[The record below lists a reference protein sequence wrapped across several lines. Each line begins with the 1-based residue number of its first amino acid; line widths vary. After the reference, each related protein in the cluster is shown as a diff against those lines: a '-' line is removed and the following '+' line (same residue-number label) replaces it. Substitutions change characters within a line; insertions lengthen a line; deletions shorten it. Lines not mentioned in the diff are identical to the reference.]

1 MKSRILGIK
10 FFVIITIFVLSIRL
24 FSIQIMDTDYQE
36 IANRNVIEKA
46 IEYPYRGL
54 VFDRNGKLLLYNDPV
69 FDLMIT
75 PKNVDLSDSLLIK
88 KLLFITQR
96 EFDQAYLKAISF
108 SRHLPSIFYKQLS
121 NEKFAAFQ
129 DRMRDLEGFNINS
142 RTTRGY
148 AEIGLANILGYVG
161 EVTQKQLN
169 MDTTGYYKSG
179 DNIGITGIEK
189 TYERSIR
196 GLRGVK
202 YRNVDVQG
210 INMGPFENGAYDTL
224 PQPGENLVLTIDV
237 VLQKYAERLMEGKI
251 GSLVAIDPSSGE
263 ILALVSAPSY
273 DPSLLSGRGFSQN
286 FVTIQR
292 DSLKPL
298 FNRPLQA
305 MYPPGSMFKTIQAL
319 IALEQDQVQ
328 ADEIITVNG
337 KLIGDHAP
345 PGKYDMERAIT
356 KSSNNYFFKIF
367 RRVIQQ
373 GELPSPFIDTR
384 MGYNKWRDYVLQFGF
399 GKILNIDLPNE
410 RAGFVPSLEFY
421 DKIYGKERWK
431 FSNIYSL
438 SIGQGELLVTPLQ
451 MANLGVIL
459 ANRGYYFSPHLVR
472 KVGDESLAF
481 SQKSSIEID
490 TGHYESILEG
500 MQALVSAPGSRAYIP
515 DLVFCGKTSTVE
527 NPQGLDHSG
536 FMGFAP
542 RNNPKIAIA
551 VYIENAGWGARAA
564 LSTASL
570 VIEKYLNGSV
580 KKKWLENYVLKGDFQ
595 DAKPE

>member
-10 FFVIITIFVLSIRL
+10 FFVIITISVLSMRL

-36 IANRNVIEKA
+36 IANRNVIQKG

-54 VFDRNGKLLLYNDPV
+54 IFDRNGKLLLYNDPV

-96 EFDQAYLKAISF
+96 EFDQAYLKATSF

-161 EVTQKQLN
+161 EVTQNQLN

-210 INMGPFENGAYDTL
+210 INMGSFENGAYDTL
-224 PQPGENLVLTIDV
+224 PQPGQNLVLTIDGA
-237 VLQKYAERLMEGKI
+237 LQKYAERLMEGKI

-286 FVTIQR
+286 FGTIQR

-345 PGKYDMERAIT
+345 LGKYDMQRAIT
-356 KSSNNYFFKIF
+356 KSSNNYFFKVF

-373 GELPSPFIDTR
+373 GEHLSPFIDSR

-399 GKILNIDLPNE
+399 GKILDIDLPNE
-410 RAGFVPSLEFY
+410 KAGFVPSLEFY
-421 DKIYGKERWK
+421 DQIYGKERWK

-459 ANRGYYFSPHLVR
+459 ANRGYYFTPHLVR
-472 KVGDESLAF
+472 KVGAERLDF

-490 TGHYESILEG
+490 TGHFESILEG
-500 MQALVSAPGSRAYIP
+500 MQALVSVPGSRAYIP
-515 DLVFCGKTSTVE
+515 GLVFCGKTSTVE

-551 VYIENAGWGARAA
+551 VYVENAGWGARAA

>member
-1 MKSRILGIK
+1 M
-10 FFVIITIFVLSIRL
+10 LSLRL
-24 FSIQIMDTDYQE
+24 FSIQIMDTNYKE
-36 IANRNVIEKA
+36 KANRNVIQRV

-54 VFDRNGKLLLYNDPV
+54 VFDRSGKLLMYNDPI
-69 FDLMIT
+69 FDLEIT
-75 PKNVDLSDSLLIK
+75 PKNVDLSDSSLVKELLSMK
-88 KLLFITQR
+88 QK
-96 EFDQAYLKAISF
+96 EFDQAYLDANSF
-108 SRHLPSIFYKQLS
+108 SRHLPSLFYKQMS
-121 NEKFAAFQ
+121 NEKFASFQ
-129 DRMRDLEGFNINS
+129 DRMVDLKGFNIKT

-148 AEIGLANILGYVG
+148 AEKGMANILGYVG
-161 EVTQKQLN
+161 EVTRNYLKL
-169 MDTTGYYKSG
+169 DTTGYYKAG

-189 TYERSIR
+189 TYESSIR

-202 YRNVDVQG
+202 YYNVDVQG
-210 INMGPFENGAYDTL
+210 INMGSFKNGTYDTL
-224 PQPGENLVLTIDV
+224 SQPGLNLVLTIDAT
-237 VLQKYAERLMEGKI
+237 LQEYAEKLMEGKI

-273 DPSLLSGRGFSQN
+273 DPSLLSGRGFSKN
-286 FVTIQR
+286 FATIQA

-305 MYPPGSMFKTIQAL
+305 MYPPGSIFKTVQAL
-319 IALEQDQVQ
+319 IALEQQQVQ

-337 KLIGDHAP
+337 QLIGDLAP
-345 PGKYDMERAIT
+345 AGRYDIVRALT
-356 KSSNNYFFKIF
+356 KSSNNYFFKVF

-373 GELPSPFIDTR
+373 GEHLSPFIDSR
-384 MGYNKWRDYVLQFGF
+384 IGYNKWRDFVLQFGF
-399 GKILNIDLPNE
+399 GNSLNIDLPNE
-410 RAGFVPSLEFY
+410 KLGFIPSLEFY

-459 ANRGYYFSPHLVR
+459 ANRGHYYTPHLVR
-472 KVGDESLAF
+472 EVGTESLDF
-481 SQKSSIEID
+481 NQKKNID
-490 TGHYESILEG
+490 IDKSHFETVLDG
-500 MQALVSAPGSRAYIP
+500 MQALVSVPGSRAYIP
-515 DLVFCGKTSTVE
+515 NLIFCGKTSTVE

-542 RNNPKIAIA
+542 REDPKIAIA
-551 VYIENAGWGARAA
+551 VYVENAGWGARAA

-570 VIEKYLNGSV
+570 IIEKHVNGLV
-580 KKKWLENYVLKGDFQ
+580 KKKWLENYVLQGDFE

>member
-10 FFVIITIFVLSIRL
+10 FFVIITISVLSMRL

-36 IANRNVIEKA
+36 IANRNVIQKG

-54 VFDRNGKLLLYNDPV
+54 IFDRNGKLLLYNDPV

-129 DRMRDLEGFNINS
+129 DRMKDLEGFNINS

-161 EVTQKQLN
+161 EVTQNQLN

-210 INMGPFENGAYDTL
+210 VNMGSFENGAYDTL
-224 PQPGENLVLTIDV
+224 PQPGQNLVLTIDGA
-237 VLQKYAERLMEGKI
+237 LQKYAERLMEGKI

-286 FVTIQR
+286 FGTIQR

-319 IALEQDQVQ
+319 IALQQDQVQ

-345 PGKYDMERAIT
+345 LGKYDMQRAIT
-356 KSSNNYFFKIF
+356 KSSNNYFFKVF

-373 GELPSPFIDTR
+373 GEHLSPFIDSR

-399 GKILNIDLPNE
+399 GKILDIDLPNE
-410 RAGFVPSLEFY
+410 KAGFVPSLEFY
-421 DKIYGKERWK
+421 DQIYGEERWK

-459 ANRGYYFSPHLVR
+459 ANRGYYFTPHLVR
-472 KVGDESLAF
+472 KVGAERLDF

-490 TGHYESILEG
+490 TGHFESILEG
-500 MQALVSAPGSRAYIP
+500 MQALVSVPGSRAYIP
-515 DLVFCGKTSTVE
+515 GLVFCGKTSTVE

-551 VYIENAGWGARAA
+551 VYVENAGWGARAA

-570 VIEKYLNGSV
+570 AIEKYLNGSV

>member
-36 IANRNVIEKA
+36 IANRNVIEKT

-286 FVTIQR
+286 FVTIQS

-305 MYPPGSMFKTIQAL
+305 MYPPGSMFKTIQGL
-319 IALEQDQVQ
+319 IALEQDKVQ
-328 ADEIITVNG
+328 ADEIITVNS

-345 PGKYDMERAIT
+345 LGKYDMERAIT

-399 GKILNIDLPNE
+399 GKILDIDLPNE

-500 MQALVSAPGSRAYIP
+500 MQALVSVPGSRAYIP

-570 VIEKYLNGSV
+570 AIEKYLNGSV

>member
-210 INMGPFENGAYDTL
+210 INMGSFENGAYDTL
-224 PQPGENLVLTIDV
+224 PQPGQNLVLTIDGA
-237 VLQKYAERLMEGKI
+237 LQKYAERLMEGKI

-345 PGKYDMERAIT
+345 LGKYDMQRAIT
-356 KSSNNYFFKIF
+356 KSSNNYFFKVF

-373 GELPSPFIDTR
+373 GEHLSPFIDSR

-399 GKILNIDLPNE
+399 GKILDIDLPNE
-410 RAGFVPSLEFY
+410 KAGFVPSLEFY

-500 MQALVSAPGSRAYIP
+500 MQALVSVPGSRAYIP

>member
-36 IANRNVIEKA
+36 IANRNVIEKT

-286 FVTIQR
+286 FVTIQS

-305 MYPPGSMFKTIQAL
+305 MYPPGSMFKTIQGL
-319 IALEQDQVQ
+319 IALEQDKVQ
-328 ADEIITVNG
+328 ADEIITVNS

-345 PGKYDMERAIT
+345 LGKYDMERAIT

-399 GKILNIDLPNE
+399 GKILDIDLPNE

-500 MQALVSAPGSRAYIP
+500 MQALVSVPGSRAYIP

>member
-224 PQPGENLVLTIDV
+224 PQPGENLVLTIDGA
-237 VLQKYAERLMEGKI
+237 LQKYAERLMEGKI

-286 FVTIQR
+286 FVTIQS

-305 MYPPGSMFKTIQAL
+305 MYPPGSMFKTIQGL
-319 IALEQDQVQ
+319 IALEQDKVQ
-328 ADEIITVNG
+328 ADEIITVNS

-345 PGKYDMERAIT
+345 LGKYDMERAIT

-399 GKILNIDLPNE
+399 GKILDIDLPNE

-500 MQALVSAPGSRAYIP
+500 MQALVSVPGSRAYIP

-551 VYIENAGWGARAA
+551 VYVENAGWGARAA

>member
-10 FFVIITIFVLSIRL
+10 VFIILTIFVLSIRL
-24 FSIQIMDTDYQE
+24 FSIQIMDTNYKE
-36 IANRNVIEKA
+36 KANRNVIQRV

-54 VFDRNGKLLLYNDPV
+54 VFDRHGKLLMYNDPI
-69 FDLMIT
+69 FDLEIT
-75 PKNVDLSDSLLIK
+75 PKNVDLSDSLLVK
-88 KLLFITQR
+88 ELLSITQK
-96 EFDQAYLKAISF
+96 EFDHAYREANSF
-108 SRHLPSIFYKQLS
+108 SRHLPSVFYKEMS
-121 NEKFAAFQ
+121 NIKFASFQ
-129 DRMRDLEGFNINS
+129 DRMVDLRGFNIKT

-148 AEIGLANILGYVG
+148 AEKGMANILGYVG
-161 EVTQKQLN
+161 KVTRNHLKL
-169 MDTTGYYKSG
+169 DTTGYYKAG

-210 INMGPFENGAYDTL
+210 INMGSFKNEAYDTL
-224 PQPGENLVLTIDV
+224 PQPGLNLILTIDAT
-237 VLQKYAERLMEGKI
+237 LQEYAEKLMEGKI

-263 ILALVSAPSY
+263 ILAMVSAPSY
-273 DPSLLSGRGFSQN
+273 DPSLLSGRRFSKN
-286 FVTIQR
+286 FAIIQA

-305 MYPPGSMFKTIQAL
+305 MYPPGSMFKTVQAL
-319 IALEQDQVQ
+319 IALEEQQVQ

-337 KLIGDHAP
+337 QLIGDHAP
-345 PGKYDMERAIT
+345 AGRYDIERALT

-373 GELPSPFIDTR
+373 GEHLSPFIDSR
-384 MGYNKWRDYVLQFGF
+384 IGYNKWRDFVLQFGF
-399 GKILNIDLPNE
+399 GNSLNVDLPNE
-410 RAGFVPSLEFY
+410 KVGFIPSLEFY

-459 ANRGYYFSPHLVR
+459 ANRGHYYTPHLVR
-472 KVGDESLAF
+472 KVGTESSDF
-481 SQKSSIEID
+481 SQKKNVDID
-490 TGHYESILEG
+490 KSHFETVLDG
-500 MQALVSAPGSRAYIP
+500 MQALVTVPGSRAYIP
-515 DLVFCGKTSTVE
+515 DLIFCGKTSTVE

-542 RNNPKIAIA
+542 REDPKIAIA
-551 VYIENAGWGARAA
+551 VYVENAGWGARAA
-564 LSTASL
+564 LSAASL
-570 VIEKYLNGSV
+570 IIEKHINGSV
-580 KKKWLENYVLKGDFQ
+580 KKKWLENYVLKGDFE
-595 DAKPE
+595 DARPE

>member
-10 FFVIITIFVLSIRL
+10 ILIILTIFVLSLRL
-24 FSIQIMDTDYQE
+24 FSIQIMDTNYKE
-36 IANRNVIEKA
+36 KANRNVIQRV

-54 VFDRNGKLLLYNDPV
+54 VFDRSGKLLMYNDPI
-69 FDLMIT
+69 FDLEIT
-75 PKNVDLSDSLLIK
+75 PNNVDLSDSSLVKQLLSMK
-88 KLLFITQR
+88 QK
-96 EFDQAYLKAISF
+96 EFDQAYFDANSF
-108 SRHLPSIFYKQLS
+108 SRHLPSLFYKQMS
-121 NEKFAAFQ
+121 NEKFASFQ
-129 DRMRDLEGFNINS
+129 DRMVDLKGFNIKT

-148 AEIGLANILGYVG
+148 AEKGMANILGYVG
-161 EVTQKQLN
+161 EVTRNYLKL
-169 MDTTGYYKSG
+169 DTTGYYKAG

-189 TYERSIR
+189 TYESSIR

-202 YRNVDVQG
+202 YHNVDVQG
-210 INMGPFENGAYDTL
+210 INMGSFKNEAYDTL
-224 PQPGENLVLTIDV
+224 SQPGLNLVLTIDAT
-237 VLQKYAERLMEGKI
+237 LQEYAEKLMEGKI

-273 DPSLLSGRGFSQN
+273 DPSLLSGRGFSKN
-286 FVTIQR
+286 FATIQA

-305 MYPPGSMFKTIQAL
+305 MYPPGSIFKTVQAL
-319 IALEQDQVQ
+319 IALEQQQVQ

-337 KLIGDHAP
+337 QLIGDLAP
-345 PGKYDMERAIT
+345 AGRYDIVRALT
-356 KSSNNYFFKIF
+356 KSSNNYFFKVF

-373 GELPSPFIDTR
+373 GEHLSPFIDSR
-384 MGYNKWRDYVLQFGF
+384 LGYNKWRDFVLQFGF
-399 GKILNIDLPNE
+399 GNSLNIDLPNE
-410 RAGFVPSLEFY
+410 KLGFIPSLEFY

-459 ANRGYYFSPHLVR
+459 ANRGHYYTPHLVR
-472 KVGDESLAF
+472 EVGTESLDF
-481 SQKSSIEID
+481 NQKKNID
-490 TGHYESILEG
+490 IDKSHFETVLDG
-500 MQALVSAPGSRAYIP
+500 MQALVSVPGSRAYIP
-515 DLVFCGKTSTVE
+515 DLIFCGKTSTVE

-542 RNNPKIAIA
+542 REDPKIAIA
-551 VYIENAGWGARAA
+551 VYVENAGWGARAA

-570 VIEKYLNGSV
+570 IIEKHLNGSV
-580 KKKWLENYVLKGDFQ
+580 KKKWLENYVLQGDFE

>member
-10 FFVIITIFVLSIRL
+10 VFIILTIFVLSLRL
-24 FSIQIMDTDYQE
+24 FSIQIMDTNYKE
-36 IANRNVIEKA
+36 KANRNVIQRV

-54 VFDRNGKLLLYNDPV
+54 VFDRNGKLLMYNDPI
-69 FDLMIT
+69 FDLEIT
-75 PKNVDLSDSLLIK
+75 PKNVDLSDSLLVK
-88 KLLFITQR
+88 ELLSMTQK
-96 EFDQAYLKAISF
+96 EFDQAYLNANSF
-108 SRHLPSIFYKQLS
+108 SRYLPSVFYKQMS
-121 NEKFAAFQ
+121 NEKFASFQ
-129 DRMRDLEGFNINS
+129 DRMVDLGGFNIKT

-148 AEIGLANILGYVG
+148 AKEGMANILGYVG
-161 EVTQKQLN
+161 EVTRNHLKV
-169 MDTTGYYKSG
+169 DTTGYYKAG

-189 TYERSIR
+189 TYESSIR

-202 YRNVDVQG
+202 YHNVDVQG
-210 INMGPFENGAYDTL
+210 INMGSFKNETYDTL
-224 PQPGENLVLTIDV
+224 SQPGLNLILTIDAT
-237 VLQKYAERLMEGKI
+237 LQEYAEKLMEGKI

-273 DPSLLSGRGFSQN
+273 DPSLLSGRGFSKN
-286 FVTIQR
+286 FATIQA

-305 MYPPGSMFKTIQAL
+305 MYPPGSMFKTVQAL
-319 IALEQDQVQ
+319 IALEQQQVQ

-337 KLIGDHAP
+337 QLIGDIAP
-345 PGKYDMERAIT
+345 VGRYDIVRALT
-356 KSSNNYFFKIF
+356 KSSNNYFFKVF

-373 GELPSPFIDTR
+373 GEHLSPFIDSR
-384 MGYNKWRDYVLQFGF
+384 IGYNKWRDFVSQFGF
-399 GKILNIDLPNE
+399 GNSLNIDLPNE
-410 RAGFVPSLEFY
+410 KLGFIPSLDFY

-459 ANRGYYFSPHLVR
+459 ANRGYFYTPHLVR
-472 KVGDESLAF
+472 KVGTESLDF
-481 SQKSSIEID
+481 SQKKNID
-490 TGHYESILEG
+490 IDKIHFETVLDG
-500 MQALVSAPGSRAYIP
+500 MQALVSVPGSRAYIP
-515 DLVFCGKTSTVE
+515 NLIFCGKTSTVE

-542 RNNPKIAIA
+542 REDPKIAIA
-551 VYIENAGWGARAA
+551 VYVENAGWGARAA

-570 VIEKYLNGSV
+570 IIEKHINGSV
-580 KKKWLENYVLKGDFQ
+580 KKKWLENYVLKGDFE

>member
-1 MKSRILGIK
+1 M
-10 FFVIITIFVLSIRL
+10 LSLRL
-24 FSIQIMDTDYQE
+24 FSIQIMDTNYKE
-36 IANRNVIEKA
+36 KANRNVIQRV

-54 VFDRNGKLLLYNDPV
+54 VFDRSGKLLMYNDPI
-69 FDLMIT
+69 FDLEIT
-75 PKNVDLSDSLLIK
+75 PKNVDLSDSSLVKELLSMK
-88 KLLFITQR
+88 QR
-96 EFDQAYLKAISF
+96 EFDQAYLDANSF
-108 SRHLPSIFYKQLS
+108 SRHLPSLFYKQMS
-121 NEKFAAFQ
+121 NEKFASFQ
-129 DRMRDLEGFNINS
+129 DRMVDLKGFNIKT

-148 AEIGLANILGYVG
+148 AEKGMANILGYVG
-161 EVTQKQLN
+161 EVTRNYLKL
-169 MDTTGYYKSG
+169 DTTGYYKAG

-189 TYERSIR
+189 TYESSIR

-202 YRNVDVQG
+202 YYNVDVQG
-210 INMGPFENGAYDTL
+210 INMGSFKNGTYDTL
-224 PQPGENLVLTIDV
+224 SQPGLNLVLTIDAT
-237 VLQKYAERLMEGKI
+237 LQEYAEKLMEGKI

-273 DPSLLSGRGFSQN
+273 DPSLLSGRGFSKN
-286 FVTIQR
+286 FATIQA

-305 MYPPGSMFKTIQAL
+305 MYPPGSIFKTVQAL
-319 IALEQDQVQ
+319 IALEQQQVQ

-337 KLIGDHAP
+337 QLIGDLAP
-345 PGKYDMERAIT
+345 AGRYDIVRALT
-356 KSSNNYFFKIF
+356 KSSNNYFFKVF

-373 GELPSPFIDTR
+373 GEHLSPFIDSR
-384 MGYNKWRDYVLQFGF
+384 IGYNKWRDFVLQFGF
-399 GKILNIDLPNE
+399 GNSLNIDLPNE
-410 RAGFVPSLEFY
+410 KLGFIPSLEFY

-459 ANRGYYFSPHLVR
+459 ANRGHYYTPHLVR
-472 KVGDESLAF
+472 EVGTESLDF
-481 SQKSSIEID
+481 NQKKNID
-490 TGHYESILEG
+490 IDKSHFETVLDG
-500 MQALVSAPGSRAYIP
+500 MQALVSVPGSRAYIP
-515 DLVFCGKTSTVE
+515 NLIFCGKTSTVE

-542 RNNPKIAIA
+542 REDPKIAIA
-551 VYIENAGWGARAA
+551 VYVENAGWGARAA

-570 VIEKYLNGSV
+570 IIEKHVNGSV
-580 KKKWLENYVLKGDFQ
+580 KKKWLENYVLQGDFE

>member
-10 FFVIITIFVLSIRL
+10 FFVIITISVLSMRL

-36 IANRNVIEKA
+36 IANRNVIQKG

-54 VFDRNGKLLLYNDPV
+54 IFDRNGKLLLYNDPV

-161 EVTQKQLN
+161 EVTQNQLN

-210 INMGPFENGAYDTL
+210 VNMGSFENGAYDTL
-224 PQPGENLVLTIDV
+224 PQPGQNLVLTIDGA
-237 VLQKYAERLMEGKI
+237 LQKYAERLMEGKI

-286 FVTIQR
+286 FGTIQR

-319 IALEQDQVQ
+319 IALQQDQVQ

-345 PGKYDMERAIT
+345 LGKYDMQRAIT
-356 KSSNNYFFKIF
+356 KSSNNYFFKVF

-373 GELPSPFIDTR
+373 GEHLSPFIDSR

-399 GKILNIDLPNE
+399 GKILDIDLPNE
-410 RAGFVPSLEFY
+410 KAGFVPSLEFY
-421 DKIYGKERWK
+421 DQIYGEERWK

-459 ANRGYYFSPHLVR
+459 ANRGYYFTPHLVR
-472 KVGDESLAF
+472 KVGAERLDF

-490 TGHYESILEG
+490 TGHFESILEG
-500 MQALVSAPGSRAYIP
+500 MQALVSVPGSRAYIP
-515 DLVFCGKTSTVE
+515 GLVFCGKTSTVE

-551 VYIENAGWGARAA
+551 VYVENAGWGARAA

-570 VIEKYLNGSV
+570 AIEKYLNGSV

>member
-286 FVTIQR
+286 FVTLQS

-305 MYPPGSMFKTIQAL
+305 MYPPGSMFKTIQGL
-319 IALEQDQVQ
+319 IALEQDKVQ
-328 ADEIITVNG
+328 ADEIVTVNS

-345 PGKYDMERAIT
+345 LGKYDMERAIT

-570 VIEKYLNGSV
+570 AIEKYLNGSV

>member
-10 FFVIITIFVLSIRL
+10 FFVIITISVLSMRL
-24 FSIQIMDTDYQE
+24 FSIQVMDTDYQE
-36 IANRNVIEKA
+36 IANRNVIQKG

-54 VFDRNGKLLLYNDPV
+54 IFDRNGKLLLYNDPV

-96 EFDQAYLKAISF
+96 EFDQAYLKATSF

-161 EVTQKQLN
+161 EVTQNQLN

-210 INMGPFENGAYDTL
+210 VNMGSFENGAYDTL
-224 PQPGENLVLTIDV
+224 PQPGQNLVLTIDGA
-237 VLQKYAERLMEGKI
+237 LQKYAERLMEGKI

-286 FVTIQR
+286 FGTIQR

-319 IALEQDQVQ
+319 IALQQDQVQ

-345 PGKYDMERAIT
+345 LGKYDMQRAIT
-356 KSSNNYFFKIF
+356 KSSNNYFFKVF

-373 GELPSPFIDTR
+373 GEHLSPFIDSR

-399 GKILNIDLPNE
+399 GKILDIDLPNE
-410 RAGFVPSLEFY
+410 KAGFVPSLEFY
-421 DKIYGKERWK
+421 DQIYGKERWK

-459 ANRGYYFSPHLVR
+459 ANRGYYFTPHLVK
-472 KVGDESLAF
+472 KVGVERLDF
-481 SQKSSIEID
+481 SQKKF
-490 TGHYESILEG
+490 H
-500 MQALVSAPGSRAYIP
+500 
-515 DLVFCGKTSTVE
+515 
-527 NPQGLDHSG
+527 
-536 FMGFAP
+536 
-542 RNNPKIAIA
+542 RNR
-551 VYIENAGWGARAA
+551 YGA
-564 LSTASL
+564 
-570 VIEKYLNGSV
+570 
-580 KKKWLENYVLKGDFQ
+580 F
-595 DAKPE
+595 

>member
-286 FVTIQR
+286 FVTLQS

-305 MYPPGSMFKTIQAL
+305 MYPPGSMFKTIQGL
-319 IALEQDQVQ
+319 IALEQDKVQ
-328 ADEIITVNG
+328 ADEIVTVNS

-345 PGKYDMERAIT
+345 LGKYDMERAIT

-399 GKILNIDLPNE
+399 GKILDIDLPNE
-410 RAGFVPSLEFY
+410 KAGFVPSLEFY

-551 VYIENAGWGARAA
+551 VYVENAGWGARAA

>member
-36 IANRNVIEKA
+36 IANRNVIQKG

-54 VFDRNGKLLLYNDPV
+54 IFDRNGKLLLYNDPV

-75 PKNVDLSDSLLIK
+75 PKNVDLSDSFLIK

-96 EFDQAYLKAISF
+96 EFDQAYLKATSF
-108 SRHLPSIFYKQLS
+108 SRNLPSIFYKQLS

-210 INMGPFENGAYDTL
+210 INMGSFENGAYDTL
-224 PQPGENLVLTIDV
+224 PQPGENLVLTIDGA
-237 VLQKYAERLMEGKI
+237 LQKYAERLMEGKI

-273 DPSLLSGRGFSQN
+273 DPSLLSGRGFSKN
-286 FVTIQR
+286 FGTIQR

-328 ADEIITVNG
+328 ADEIITVNS

-345 PGKYDMERAIT
+345 LGKYDMQRAIT
-356 KSSNNYFFKIF
+356 KSSNNYFFKVF
-367 RRVIQQ
+367 RRIIQQ
-373 GELPSPFIDTR
+373 GEHLSPFIDSR

-399 GKILNIDLPNE
+399 GKILDIDLPNE
-410 RAGFVPSLEFY
+410 KAGFVPSLEFY
-421 DKIYGKERWK
+421 DQIYGKERWK

-459 ANRGYYFSPHLVR
+459 ANRGYYFTPHLVK
-472 KVGDESLAF
+472 KVGVERLDF

-490 TGHYESILEG
+490 TGHFESILEG
-500 MQALVSAPGSRAYIP
+500 MQALVSVPGSRAYIP
-515 DLVFCGKTSTVE
+515 GLVFCGKTSTVE

-551 VYIENAGWGARAA
+551 VYVENAGWGARAA

-570 VIEKYLNGSV
+570 AIEKYVNGSV

>member
-1 MKSRILGIK
+1 
-10 FFVIITIFVLSIRL
+10 
-24 FSIQIMDTDYQE
+24 
-36 IANRNVIEKA
+36 
-46 IEYPYRGL
+46 
-54 VFDRNGKLLLYNDPV
+54 
-69 FDLMIT
+69 MIT

-96 EFDQAYLKAISF
+96 EFDQAYLKARSF

-161 EVTQKQLN
+161 EVTQNQLN

-210 INMGPFENGAYDTL
+210 INMGSFENGAYDTL
-224 PQPGENLVLTIDV
+224 PQPGQNLVLTIDGA
-237 VLQKYAERLMEGKI
+237 LQKYAERLMEGKI

-286 FVTIQR
+286 FVTLQS

-305 MYPPGSMFKTIQAL
+305 MYPPGSMFKTIQGL
-319 IALEQDQVQ
+319 IALEQDKVQ
-328 ADEIITVNG
+328 ADEIVTVNS

-345 PGKYDMERAIT
+345 LGKYDMERAIT

-459 ANRGYYFSPHLVR
+459 ANRGYYFTPHLVR
-472 KVGDESLAF
+472 KVGAESLDF
-481 SQKSSIEID
+481 SQKSFIEID
-490 TGHYESILEG
+490 TGHFESILEG
-500 MQALVSAPGSRAYIP
+500 MQALVSVPGSRAYIP

-551 VYIENAGWGARAA
+551 VYVENAGWGARAA

>member
-1 MKSRILGIK
+1 MKSRILGIRI
-10 FFVIITIFVLSIRL
+10 FIIITIFILSVRL
-24 FSIQIMDTDYQE
+24 FSIQIIDTSYQE
-36 IANRNVIEKA
+36 IANRNVIQRA

-54 VFDRNGKLLLYNDPV
+54 VFDRKGKLLLYNDPI
-69 FDLMIT
+69 FDLEVT
-75 PKNVDLSDSLLIK
+75 PTKVDLKDSLLIK
-88 KLLFITQR
+88 KLLFITQK
-96 EFDQAYLKAISF
+96 EFDQAYHKAKSF
-108 SRHLPSIFYKQLS
+108 SRHLPSIFYKKLS
-121 NEKFAAFQ
+121 NEKFAELQ
-129 DRMRDLEGFNINS
+129 DRMIDLEGFNIKS

-148 AEIGLANILGYVG
+148 AELGLANILGYVG
-161 EVTQKQLN
+161 EVTRNQLY

-179 DNIGITGIEK
+179 DNIGITGIEN
-189 TYERSIR
+189 TYESSIR

-202 YRNVDVQG
+202 YHNVDVQG
-210 INMGPFENGAYDTL
+210 INMGSFENGAYDTL
-224 PQPGENLVLTIDV
+224 SQPGLNLVLTIDGA
-237 VLQKYAERLMEGKI
+237 LQKYAERLMEGKT

-273 DPSLLSGRGFSQN
+273 DPSLLSGRAFSQN
-286 FVTIQR
+286 FATIQR
-292 DSLKPL
+292 DSLKPF

-337 KLIGDHAP
+337 QLIGDHAP
-345 PGKYDMERAIT
+345 PGRYDMERAIT
-356 KSSNNYFFKIF
+356 KSSNNYFFKVF
-367 RRVIQQ
+367 RRLIQQ
-373 GELPSPFIDTR
+373 GEHPSPFIDSR
-384 MGYNKWRDYVLQFGF
+384 IGYNKWRDYVLQFGF
-399 GKILNIDLPNE
+399 GKRLHIDLPNE
-410 RAGFVPSLEFY
+410 KAGFVPSLESY

-459 ANRGYYFSPHLVR
+459 ANRGHYFTPHLVR
-472 KVGDESLAF
+472 KVGFENLDF
-481 SQKSSIEID
+481 SEKQSIEID
-490 TGHYESILEG
+490 TAHFESVLNG
-500 MQALVSAPGSRAYIP
+500 MQALVSVPGSRAYIP

-527 NPQGLDHSG
+527 NPHGLDHSG

-542 RNNPKIAIA
+542 REDPKIAIA
-551 VYIENAGWGARAA
+551 VYVENAGWGARAA

-570 VIEKYLNGSV
+570 VIEKYVNGSV
-580 KKKWLENYVLKGDFQ
+580 KKKWLESYVLKGNFQ

>member
-10 FFVIITIFVLSIRL
+10 FFVIITISVLSMRL
-24 FSIQIMDTDYQE
+24 FSIQVMDTDYQE
-36 IANRNVIEKA
+36 IANRNVIQKS

-54 VFDRNGKLLLYNDPV
+54 IFDTKGKLLLYNDPV

-75 PKNVDLSDSLLIK
+75 PKNVDLSDSFLIK

-96 EFDQAYLKAISF
+96 EFDQAYLKATSF
-108 SRHLPSIFYKQLS
+108 SRNLPSIFYKQLS

-161 EVTQKQLN
+161 EVTQNQLN

-210 INMGPFENGAYDTL
+210 INMGSFENGAYDTL
-224 PQPGENLVLTIDV
+224 PQPGKNLVLTIDGA
-237 VLQKYAERLMEGKI
+237 LQKYAERLMEGKI

-273 DPSLLSGRGFSQN
+273 DPSLLSGRGFSKN
-286 FVTIQR
+286 FGTIQR

-328 ADEIITVNG
+328 ADEIITVNS

-345 PGKYDMERAIT
+345 LGKYDMQRAIT
-356 KSSNNYFFKIF
+356 KSSNNYFFKVF
-367 RRVIQQ
+367 RRIIQQ
-373 GELPSPFIDTR
+373 GEHLSPFIDSR

-399 GKILNIDLPNE
+399 GKILDIDLPNE
-410 RAGFVPSLEFY
+410 KAGFVPSLEFY
-421 DKIYGKERWK
+421 DQIYGKERWK

-459 ANRGYYFSPHLVR
+459 ANRGYYFTPHLVK
-472 KVGDESLAF
+472 KVGVERLDF
-481 SQKSSIEID
+481 SQKNSIEID
-490 TGHYESILEG
+490 TGHFESILEG
-500 MQALVSAPGSRAYIP
+500 MQALVSVPGSRAYIP
-515 DLVFCGKTSTVE
+515 GLVFCGKTSTVE

-551 VYIENAGWGARAA
+551 VYVENAGWGARAA

-570 VIEKYLNGSV
+570 AIEKYVNGSV

>member
-1 MKSRILGIK
+1 M
-10 FFVIITIFVLSIRL
+10 LSLRL
-24 FSIQIMDTDYQE
+24 FSIQIMDTNYKE
-36 IANRNVIEKA
+36 KANRNVIQRV

-54 VFDRNGKLLLYNDPV
+54 VFDRSGKLLMYNDPI
-69 FDLMIT
+69 FDLEIT
-75 PKNVDLSDSLLIK
+75 PKNVDLSDSSLVKELLSMK
-88 KLLFITQR
+88 QK
-96 EFDQAYLKAISF
+96 EFDQAYLDANSF
-108 SRHLPSIFYKQLS
+108 SRHLPSLFYKQMS
-121 NEKFAAFQ
+121 NEKFASFQ
-129 DRMRDLEGFNINS
+129 DRMVDLKGFNIKT

-148 AEIGLANILGYVG
+148 AEKGMANILGYVG
-161 EVTQKQLN
+161 EVTRNYLKL
-169 MDTTGYYKSG
+169 DTTGYYKAG

-189 TYERSIR
+189 TYESSIR

-202 YRNVDVQG
+202 YHNVDVQG
-210 INMGPFENGAYDTL
+210 INMGSFKNGTYDTL
-224 PQPGENLVLTIDV
+224 SQPGLNLVLTIDAT
-237 VLQKYAERLMEGKI
+237 LQEYAEKLMEGKI

-273 DPSLLSGRGFSQN
+273 DPSLLSGRGFSKN
-286 FVTIQR
+286 FATIQA

-305 MYPPGSMFKTIQAL
+305 MYPPGSIFKTVQAL
-319 IALEQDQVQ
+319 IALEQQQVQ

-337 KLIGDHAP
+337 QLIGDLAP
-345 PGKYDMERAIT
+345 AGRYDIVRALT
-356 KSSNNYFFKIF
+356 KSSNNYFFKVF

-373 GELPSPFIDTR
+373 GEHLSPFIDSR
-384 MGYNKWRDYVLQFGF
+384 IGYNKWRDFVLQFGF
-399 GKILNIDLPNE
+399 GNSLNIDLPNE
-410 RAGFVPSLEFY
+410 KLGFIPSLEFY

-459 ANRGYYFSPHLVR
+459 ANRGYYYTPHLVR
-472 KVGDESLAF
+472 EVGTESLDF
-481 SQKSSIEID
+481 NQKKNID
-490 TGHYESILEG
+490 IDKSHFETVLDG
-500 MQALVSAPGSRAYIP
+500 MQALVSVPGSRAYIP
-515 DLVFCGKTSTVE
+515 DLIFCGKTSTVE

-542 RNNPKIAIA
+542 REDPKIAIA
-551 VYIENAGWGARAA
+551 VYVENAGWGARAA

-570 VIEKYLNGSV
+570 IIEKHVNGSV
-580 KKKWLENYVLKGDFQ
+580 KKKWLENYVLQGDFE

>member
-1 MKSRILGIK
+1 MKSRILGIRI
-10 FFVIITIFVLSIRL
+10 FIIITIFILSVRL
-24 FSIQIMDTDYQE
+24 FSIQIIDTSYQE
-36 IANRNVIEKA
+36 IANRNVIQRA

-54 VFDRNGKLLLYNDPV
+54 VFDRKGKLLLYNDPI
-69 FDLMIT
+69 FDLEVT
-75 PKNVDLSDSLLIK
+75 PTKVDLKDSLLIK
-88 KLLFITQR
+88 KLLFITQK
-96 EFDQAYLKAISF
+96 EFDQAYHKAKSF
-108 SRHLPSIFYKQLS
+108 SRHLPSIFYKKLS
-121 NEKFAAFQ
+121 NEKFAALQ
-129 DRMRDLEGFNINS
+129 DRMIDLEGFNIKS

-148 AEIGLANILGYVG
+148 AELGLANILGYVG
-161 EVTQKQLN
+161 EVTRNQLY

-179 DNIGITGIEK
+179 DNIGITGIEN
-189 TYERSIR
+189 TYESSIR

-202 YRNVDVQG
+202 YHNVDVQG
-210 INMGPFENGAYDTL
+210 INMGSFENGAYDTL
-224 PQPGENLVLTIDV
+224 SQPGLNLVLTIDGA
-237 VLQKYAERLMEGKI
+237 LQKYAERLMEGKT

-273 DPSLLSGRGFSQN
+273 DPSLLSGRAFSQN
-286 FVTIQR
+286 FATIQR
-292 DSLKPL
+292 DSLKPF

-337 KLIGDHAP
+337 QLIGDHAP
-345 PGKYDMERAIT
+345 PGRYDMERAIT
-356 KSSNNYFFKIF
+356 KSSNNYFFKVF

-373 GELPSPFIDTR
+373 GEDPSPFIDSR
-384 MGYNKWRDYVLQFGF
+384 IGYSKWRDYVLQFGF
-399 GKILNIDLPNE
+399 GKMLDIDLPNE
-410 RAGFVPSLEFY
+410 KAGFVPSLESY
-421 DKIYGKERWK
+421 DKIYGKDRWK

-459 ANRGYYFSPHLVR
+459 ANRGHYFTPHLVR
-472 KVGDESLAF
+472 KVGAENLDF
-481 SQKSSIEID
+481 SQKKSTEID
-490 TGHYESILEG
+490 TEHFESVLNG
-500 MQALVSAPGSRAYIP
+500 MQALVSVPGSRAYIP

-551 VYIENAGWGARAA
+551 VYVENAGWGARAA

-570 VIEKYLNGSV
+570 AIEKYLNGSV

>member
-10 FFVIITIFVLSIRL
+10 FFVIITISVLSMRL
-24 FSIQIMDTDYQE
+24 FSIQVMDTDYQE
-36 IANRNVIEKA
+36 IANRNVIQKS

-54 VFDRNGKLLLYNDPV
+54 IFDTKGKLLLYNDPV

-75 PKNVDLSDSLLIK
+75 PKNVDLSDSFLIK

-96 EFDQAYLKAISF
+96 EFDQAYLKATSF
-108 SRHLPSIFYKQLS
+108 SRNLPSIFYKQLS

-161 EVTQKQLN
+161 EVTQNQLN

-210 INMGPFENGAYDTL
+210 INMGSFENGAYDTL
-224 PQPGENLVLTIDV
+224 PQPGKNLVLTIDGA
-237 VLQKYAERLMEGKI
+237 LQKYAERLMEGKI

-273 DPSLLSGRGFSQN
+273 DPSLLSGRGFSKN
-286 FVTIQR
+286 FGTIQR

-328 ADEIITVNG
+328 ADEIITVNS

-345 PGKYDMERAIT
+345 LGKYDMQRAIT
-356 KSSNNYFFKIF
+356 KSSNNYFFKVF
-367 RRVIQQ
+367 RRIIQQ
-373 GELPSPFIDTR
+373 GEHLSPFIDSR

-399 GKILNIDLPNE
+399 GKILDIDLPNE
-410 RAGFVPSLEFY
+410 KAGFVPSLEFY
-421 DKIYGKERWK
+421 DQIYGKERWK

-459 ANRGYYFSPHLVR
+459 ANRGYYFTPHLVR
-472 KVGDESLAF
+472 KVGAERLDF
-481 SQKSSIEID
+481 SQKNSIEID
-490 TGHYESILEG
+490 TGHFESILEG
-500 MQALVSAPGSRAYIP
+500 MQALVSVPGSRAYIP
-515 DLVFCGKTSTVE
+515 GLVFCGKTSTVE

-551 VYIENAGWGARAA
+551 VYVENAGWGARAA

-570 VIEKYLNGSV
+570 AIEKYVNGSV

>member
-1 MKSRILGIK
+1 M
-10 FFVIITIFVLSIRL
+10 LSLRL
-24 FSIQIMDTDYQE
+24 FSIQIMDTNYKE
-36 IANRNVIEKA
+36 KANRNVIQRV

-54 VFDRNGKLLLYNDPV
+54 VFDRSGKLLMYNDPI
-69 FDLMIT
+69 FDLEIT
-75 PKNVDLSDSLLIK
+75 PKNVDLSDSSLVKDLLSMK
-88 KLLFITQR
+88 QK
-96 EFDQAYLKAISF
+96 EFDQAYLDANSF
-108 SRHLPSIFYKQLS
+108 SRHLPSLFYKQMS
-121 NEKFAAFQ
+121 NEKFASFQ
-129 DRMRDLEGFNINS
+129 DRMVDLKGFNVKT

-148 AEIGLANILGYVG
+148 AEKGMANILGYVG
-161 EVTQKQLN
+161 EVTRNYLKL
-169 MDTTGYYKSG
+169 DTTGYYKAG

-189 TYERSIR
+189 TYESSIR

-202 YRNVDVQG
+202 YHNVDVQG
-210 INMGPFENGAYDTL
+210 INMGSFKNGAYDTL
-224 PQPGENLVLTIDV
+224 SQPGLNLVLTIDAT
-237 VLQKYAERLMEGKI
+237 LQEYAEKLMEGKI

-273 DPSLLSGRGFSQN
+273 DPSLLSGRGFSKN
-286 FVTIQR
+286 FATIQA

-305 MYPPGSMFKTIQAL
+305 MYPPGSIFKTVQAL
-319 IALEQDQVQ
+319 IALEQQQVQ

-337 KLIGDHAP
+337 QLIGDLAP
-345 PGKYDMERAIT
+345 AGRYDIVRALT
-356 KSSNNYFFKIF
+356 KSSNNYFFKVF

-373 GELPSPFIDTR
+373 GEHLSPFIDSR
-384 MGYNKWRDYVLQFGF
+384 IGYNKWRDFVLQFGF
-399 GKILNIDLPNE
+399 GNSLNIDLPNE
-410 RAGFVPSLEFY
+410 KLGFIPSLEFY

-459 ANRGYYFSPHLVR
+459 ANRGHYYTPHLVR
-472 KVGDESLAF
+472 EVGTESLDF
-481 SQKSSIEID
+481 NQKKNID
-490 TGHYESILEG
+490 IDKSHFETVLDG
-500 MQALVSAPGSRAYIP
+500 MQALVSVPGSRAYIP
-515 DLVFCGKTSTVE
+515 NLIFCGKTSTVE

-542 RNNPKIAIA
+542 REDPKIAIA
-551 VYIENAGWGARAA
+551 VYVENAGWGARAA

-570 VIEKYLNGSV
+570 IIEKYVNGSV
-580 KKKWLENYVLKGDFQ
+580 KKKWLENYVLQGDFE

>member
-286 FVTIQR
+286 FVTLQS

-305 MYPPGSMFKTIQAL
+305 MYPPGSMFKTIQGL
-319 IALEQDQVQ
+319 IALEQDKVQ
-328 ADEIITVNG
+328 ADEIVTVNS

-345 PGKYDMERAIT
+345 LGKYDMERAIT

-500 MQALVSAPGSRAYIP
+500 MQALVSVPGSRAYIP

-580 KKKWLENYVLKGDFQ
+580 KKKWLENYDIKGDFQ

>member
-10 FFVIITIFVLSIRL
+10 FFVIITISVLSIRL

-36 IANRNVIEKA
+36 IANRNVIQKG

-96 EFDQAYLKAISF
+96 EFDQAYLKARSF
-108 SRHLPSIFYKQLS
+108 SRYLPSIFYKQLS
-121 NEKFAAFQ
+121 NEKFAALQ

-161 EVTQKQLN
+161 EVTQNQLN
-169 MDTTGYYKSG
+169 RDTTGYYKSG

-210 INMGPFENGAYDTL
+210 INMGSFENGAYDTL
-224 PQPGENLVLTIDV
+224 PQPGQNLVLTIDGA
-237 VLQKYAERLMEGKI
+237 LQKYAERLMEGKI

-345 PGKYDMERAIT
+345 PGKYDLERAIT
-356 KSSNNYFFKIF
+356 KSSNNYFFKVF

-373 GELPSPFIDTR
+373 GEHLSPFIDSR
-384 MGYNKWRDYVLQFGF
+384 MGYKKWRDYVLQFGF
-399 GKILNIDLPNE
+399 GKILDIDLPNE
-410 RAGFVPSLEFY
+410 KAGFVPSLKFY

-459 ANRGYYFSPHLVR
+459 ANRGYYFTPHLVR
-472 KVGDESLAF
+472 KVGTESLDF
-481 SQKSSIEID
+481 SQKSFIEID
-490 TGHYESILEG
+490 TGHFESILEG
-500 MQALVSAPGSRAYIP
+500 MQALVSVPGSRAYIP

-551 VYIENAGWGARAA
+551 VYVENAGWGARAA

-570 VIEKYLNGSV
+570 AIEKYLNGSV

>member
-286 FVTIQR
+286 FVTLQS

-305 MYPPGSMFKTIQAL
+305 MYPPGSMFKTIQGL
-319 IALEQDQVQ
+319 IALEQDKVQ
-328 ADEIITVNG
+328 ADEIVTVNS

-345 PGKYDMERAIT
+345 LGKYDMERAIT

-459 ANRGYYFSPHLVR
+459 ANRGYYFTPHLVR
-472 KVGDESLAF
+472 KVGAESLDF
-481 SQKSSIEID
+481 SQKSFIEID
-490 TGHYESILEG
+490 TGHFESILEG
-500 MQALVSAPGSRAYIP
+500 MQALVSVPGSRAYIP

>member
-10 FFVIITIFVLSIRL
+10 FFVIITISVLSMRL

-36 IANRNVIEKA
+36 IANRNVIQKG

-54 VFDRNGKLLLYNDPV
+54 IFDRNGKLLLYNDPV

-96 EFDQAYLKAISF
+96 EFDQAYLKATSF

-161 EVTQKQLN
+161 EVTQNQLN

-210 INMGPFENGAYDTL
+210 INMGSFENGAYDTL
-224 PQPGENLVLTIDV
+224 PQPGQNLVLTIDGA
-237 VLQKYAERLMEGKI
+237 LQKYAERLMEGKI

-286 FVTIQR
+286 FGTIQR

-345 PGKYDMERAIT
+345 LGKYDMQRAIT
-356 KSSNNYFFKIF
+356 KSSNNYFFKVF

-373 GELPSPFIDTR
+373 GEHLSPFIDSR

-399 GKILNIDLPNE
+399 GKILDIDLPNE
-410 RAGFVPSLEFY
+410 KAGFVPSLEFY
-421 DKIYGKERWK
+421 DQIYGKERWK

-459 ANRGYYFSPHLVR
+459 ANRGHYFTPHLVR
-472 KVGDESLAF
+472 KVGAERLDF

-490 TGHYESILEG
+490 TGHFESILEG
-500 MQALVSAPGSRAYIP
+500 MQALVSVPGSRAYIP
-515 DLVFCGKTSTVE
+515 GLVFCGKTSTVE

-551 VYIENAGWGARAA
+551 VYVENAGWGARAA

-570 VIEKYLNGSV
+570 AIEKYLNGSV

>member
-10 FFVIITIFVLSIRL
+10 ILIILTIFMLSLRL
-24 FSIQIMDTDYQE
+24 FSIQIMDTNYKE
-36 IANRNVIEKA
+36 KANRNVIQRV

-54 VFDRNGKLLLYNDPV
+54 VFDRSGKLLMYNDPI
-69 FDLMIT
+69 FDLEIT
-75 PKNVDLSDSLLIK
+75 PKNVDLSDSSLVKDLLSMK
-88 KLLFITQR
+88 QK
-96 EFDQAYLKAISF
+96 EFDQAYLDANSF
-108 SRHLPSIFYKQLS
+108 SRHLPSLFYKQMS
-121 NEKFAAFQ
+121 NEKFASFQ
-129 DRMRDLEGFNINS
+129 DRMVDLKGFNVKT

-148 AEIGLANILGYVG
+148 AEKGMANILGYVG
-161 EVTQKQLN
+161 EVTRNYLKL
-169 MDTTGYYKSG
+169 DTTGYYKAG

-189 TYERSIR
+189 TYESSIR

-202 YRNVDVQG
+202 YHNVDVQG
-210 INMGPFENGAYDTL
+210 INMGSFKNGAYDTL
-224 PQPGENLVLTIDV
+224 SQPGLNLVLTIDAT
-237 VLQKYAERLMEGKI
+237 LQEYAEKLMEGKI

-273 DPSLLSGRGFSQN
+273 DPSLLSGRGFSKN
-286 FVTIQR
+286 FATIQA

-305 MYPPGSMFKTIQAL
+305 MYPPGSIFKTVQAL
-319 IALEQDQVQ
+319 IALEQQQVQ

-337 KLIGDHAP
+337 QLIGDLAP
-345 PGKYDMERAIT
+345 AGRYDIVRALT
-356 KSSNNYFFKIF
+356 KSSNNYFFKVF

-373 GELPSPFIDTR
+373 GEHLSPFIDSR
-384 MGYNKWRDYVLQFGF
+384 IGYNKWRDFVLQFGF
-399 GKILNIDLPNE
+399 GNSLNIDLPNE
-410 RAGFVPSLEFY
+410 KLGFIPSLEFY

-459 ANRGYYFSPHLVR
+459 ANRGHYYTPHLVR
-472 KVGDESLAF
+472 EVGTESLDF
-481 SQKSSIEID
+481 NQKMNID
-490 TGHYESILEG
+490 IDKSHFETVLDG
-500 MQALVSAPGSRAYIP
+500 MQALVSVPGSRAYIP
-515 DLVFCGKTSTVE
+515 NLIFCGKTSTVE

-542 RNNPKIAIA
+542 REDPKIAIA
-551 VYIENAGWGARAA
+551 VYVENAGWGARAA

-570 VIEKYLNGSV
+570 IIEKHLNGSV
-580 KKKWLENYVLKGDFQ
+580 KKKWLENYVLQGDFE

>member
-10 FFVIITIFVLSIRL
+10 FFVIITISVLSMRL

-36 IANRNVIEKA
+36 IANRNVIQKG

-54 VFDRNGKLLLYNDPV
+54 IFDRNGKLLLYNDPV

-129 DRMRDLEGFNINS
+129 DRMKDLEGFNINS

-161 EVTQKQLN
+161 EVTQNQLN

-210 INMGPFENGAYDTL
+210 VNMGSFENGAYDTL
-224 PQPGENLVLTIDV
+224 PQPGQNLVLTIDGA
-237 VLQKYAERLMEGKI
+237 LQKYAERLMEGKI

-286 FVTIQR
+286 FGTIQR

-319 IALEQDQVQ
+319 IALQQDQVQ

-337 KLIGDHAP
+337 KIIGDHAP
-345 PGKYDMERAIT
+345 LGKYDMQRAIT
-356 KSSNNYFFKIF
+356 KSSNNYFFKVF

-373 GELPSPFIDTR
+373 GEHLSPFIDSR

-399 GKILNIDLPNE
+399 GKILDIDLPNE
-410 RAGFVPSLEFY
+410 KAGFVPSSEFY
-421 DKIYGKERWK
+421 DQIYGEERWK

-459 ANRGYYFSPHLVR
+459 ANRGYYFTPHLVR
-472 KVGDESLAF
+472 KVGAERLDF
-481 SQKSSIEID
+481 SQKNSIEID
-490 TGHYESILEG
+490 TGHFESILEG
-500 MQALVSAPGSRAYIP
+500 MQALVSVPGSRAYIP
-515 DLVFCGKTSTVE
+515 GLVFCGKTSTVE

-551 VYIENAGWGARAA
+551 VYVENAGWGARAA

-570 VIEKYLNGSV
+570 AIEKYLNGSV

>member
-10 FFVIITIFVLSIRL
+10 FFVIITISVLSIRL

-286 FVTIQR
+286 FVTLQS

-305 MYPPGSMFKTIQAL
+305 MYPPGSMFKTIQGL
-319 IALEQDQVQ
+319 IALEQDKVQ
-328 ADEIITVNG
+328 ADEIVTVNS

-345 PGKYDMERAIT
+345 LGKYDMERAIT

-490 TGHYESILEG
+490 TGHFESILEG

-515 DLVFCGKTSTVE
+515 GLVFCGKTSTVE

-551 VYIENAGWGARAA
+551 VYVENAGWGARAA

-570 VIEKYLNGSV
+570 AIEKYLNGSV

>member
-1 MKSRILGIK
+1 M
-10 FFVIITIFVLSIRL
+10 LSLRL
-24 FSIQIMDTDYQE
+24 FSIQIMDTNYKE
-36 IANRNVIEKA
+36 KANRNVIQRV

-54 VFDRNGKLLLYNDPV
+54 VFDRSGKLLMYNDPI
-69 FDLMIT
+69 FDLEIT
-75 PKNVDLSDSLLIK
+75 PKNVDLSDSSLVKELLSMK
-88 KLLFITQR
+88 QK
-96 EFDQAYLKAISF
+96 EFDQAYLDANSF
-108 SRHLPSIFYKQLS
+108 SRHLPSLFYKQMS
-121 NEKFAAFQ
+121 NEKFASFQ
-129 DRMRDLEGFNINS
+129 DRMVDLKGFNIKT

-148 AEIGLANILGYVG
+148 AEKGMANILGYVG
-161 EVTQKQLN
+161 EVTRNYLKL
-169 MDTTGYYKSG
+169 DTTGYYKAG

-189 TYERSIR
+189 TYESSIR

-202 YRNVDVQG
+202 YHNVDVQG
-210 INMGPFENGAYDTL
+210 INMGSFKNGTYDTL
-224 PQPGENLVLTIDV
+224 SQPGLNLVLTIDAT
-237 VLQKYAERLMEGKI
+237 LQEYAEKLMEGKI

-273 DPSLLSGRGFSQN
+273 DPSLLSGRGFSKN
-286 FVTIQR
+286 FATIQA

-305 MYPPGSMFKTIQAL
+305 MYPPGSIFKTVQAL
-319 IALEQDQVQ
+319 IALEQQQVQ

-337 KLIGDHAP
+337 QLIGDLAP
-345 PGKYDMERAIT
+345 AGRYDIVRALT

-373 GELPSPFIDTR
+373 GEHLSPFIDSR
-384 MGYNKWRDYVLQFGF
+384 IGYNKWRDFVLQFGF
-399 GKILNIDLPNE
+399 GNSLNIDLPNE
-410 RAGFVPSLEFY
+410 KLGFIPSLEFY

-459 ANRGYYFSPHLVR
+459 ANRGYYYTPHLVR
-472 KVGDESLAF
+472 EVGTESLDF
-481 SQKSSIEID
+481 NQKKNID
-490 TGHYESILEG
+490 IDKSHFETVLDG
-500 MQALVSAPGSRAYIP
+500 MQALVSVPGSRAYIP
-515 DLVFCGKTSTVE
+515 DLIFCGKTSTVE

-542 RNNPKIAIA
+542 REDPKIAIA
-551 VYIENAGWGARAA
+551 VYVENAGWGARAA

-570 VIEKYLNGSV
+570 IIEKHVNGSV
-580 KKKWLENYVLKGDFQ
+580 KKKWLENYVLQGDFE

>member
-10 FFVIITIFVLSIRL
+10 FFVIITISVLSIRL

-36 IANRNVIEKA
+36 IANRNVIQKG

-88 KLLFITQR
+88 KLLLITQR
-96 EFDQAYLKAISF
+96 EFDQAYLKARSF

-161 EVTQKQLN
+161 EVTQNQLN
-169 MDTTGYYKSG
+169 RDTTGYYKSG

-189 TYERSIR
+189 TYEKSIR

-210 INMGPFENGAYDTL
+210 INMGSFENGAYDTL
-224 PQPGENLVLTIDV
+224 PQPGQNLVLTIDGA
-237 VLQKYAERLMEGKI
+237 LQKYAERLMEGKI

-356 KSSNNYFFKIF
+356 KSSNNYFFKVF

-373 GELPSPFIDTR
+373 GEHLSPFIDSR

-399 GKILNIDLPNE
+399 GKILDIDLPNE
-410 RAGFVPSLEFY
+410 KAGFVPSLEFY

-459 ANRGYYFSPHLVR
+459 ANRGYYFTPHLVR
-472 KVGDESLAF
+472 KVGAESLDF
-481 SQKSSIEID
+481 SQKSFIEID
-490 TGHYESILEG
+490 TGHFESILEG
-500 MQALVSAPGSRAYIP
+500 MQALVSVPGSRAYIP

-551 VYIENAGWGARAA
+551 VYVENAGWGARAA

-570 VIEKYLNGSV
+570 AIEKYLNGSV